1 MKIKN
6 SQFKVKSLFKRLF
19 TIHYSLFTV
28 LLLFT
33 FHFSLFTLIGCGY
46 KLQGR
51 ESLPFQSVKI
61 GKIENR
67 TYEPKLEDKLKKALS
82 DEFIRNGIMISGN
95 ADHVISGVI
104 EGFELKPLS
113 EKEGLAA
120 EYEVIMKG
128 KFFLTSP
135 EGKVTQLRN
144 SPVFIVS
151 FYSTGSIQDIMA
163 SKESAITAALTSIAS
178 EIRAGIIY
186 GQSGKVSTITKEKPN
201 TR

>member
-1 MKIKN
+1 MKIQN
-6 SQFKVKSLFKRLF
+6 SKFSPQASRRGDKVQSFFKRLF
-19 TIHYSLFTV
+19 TIHYSLFT
-28 LLLFT
+28 LFLLFT
-33 FHFSLFTLIGCGY
+33 IHFSLLTLIGCGY

-51 ESLPFQSVKI
+51 ESLPFQFVKI

-82 DEFIRNGIMISGN
+82 DELIRNGIMISGN
-95 ADHVISGVI
+95 AGHVISGVI

-135 EGKVTQLRN
+135 EGKVTQLR
-144 SPVFIVS
+144 SSGVFIVS
-151 FYSTGSIQDIMA
+151 FYSAGSIQDIMS
-163 SKESAITAALTSIAS
+163 SKEQAIESALKNLSS

-186 GQSGKVSTITKEKPN
+186 QK
-201 TR
+201 

>member
-6 SQFKVKSLFKRLF
+6 SQLKVKSLKLRVARFLLF
-19 TIHYSLFTV
+19 FS
-28 LLLFT
+28 LFT

-82 DEFIRNGIMISGN
+82 DELIRNGIMISGN
-95 ADHVISGVI
+95 AGHVISGVI

-113 EKEGLAA
+113 EKEGLAV

-144 SPVFIVS
+144 SPAFIVS
-151 FYSTGSIQDIMA
+151 FYSAGNIQNIMA
-163 SKESAITAALTSIAS
+163 SKETAIISALTSISS

-186 GQSGKVSTITKEKPN
+186 EQTGKVSTITKEEPN
-201 TR
+201 TRY